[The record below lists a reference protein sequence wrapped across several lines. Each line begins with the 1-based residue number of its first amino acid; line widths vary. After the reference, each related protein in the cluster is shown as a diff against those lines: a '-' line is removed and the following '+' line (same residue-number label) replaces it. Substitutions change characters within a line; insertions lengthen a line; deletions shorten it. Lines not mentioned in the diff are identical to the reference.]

1 MAGRLSRPFIDAA
14 AAGLPAAFVR
24 MDHRDKSPVMTNWG
38 CSGLS
43 PLRRE
48 DGALLRGGKRLLAEF
63 GAEPIGH
70 LLFRLGHDE
79 DRDASAP
86 S

>member
-1 MAGRLSRPFIDAA
+1 
-14 AAGLPAAFVR
+14 

-48 DGALLRGGKRLLAEF
+48 DGAYCATGNACLQF
-63 GAEPIGH
+63 GAEPRGH

-79 DRDASAP
+79 DRDANAAS
-86 S
+86 